1 MARHDAGVFIAMDEA
16 TPDHNL
22 MDTEICHECDLKVEI
37 PPLGINQKA
46 LCPRCG
52 YLLSANRANSLARI
66 QALAITSLIFLFISL
81 AFDFISFKSSGLE
94 NKVKM
99 LDSLD
104 ILMDSGY
111 IALAIIKLVTVFI
124 IPAFVLCALIYLLVF
139 IRNGRYPWQGDRLMN
154 MILLLIPWNMAEIFL
169 VGTLVSL
176 IKIVSLADIIL
187 GPSFFAFILFSIA
200 MTATLLHID
209 KRQLSLAL
217 AATRAKGVADTGAT
231 VESPHQAINPSLSI
245 QRTWALII
253 TSIMLFIPANT
264 LPIMNTRLLGQDD
277 PSTIIGGVLLLWH
290 HGSYPIAMV
299 IFIASILVPIAKI
312 LVLIWLNYSVQ
323 TNSMSLEQQR
333 IVLYR
338 IAEFIGRWSMID
350 IFVVIVLASLVQ
362 LGNTMSIVPGAAT
375 FAFTGVVVVT
385 MLAAMSFEPRLIYND
400 KSAYEHRTT
409 S

>member
-1 MARHDAGVFIAMDEA
+1 MTGKHRASEHQSDRI
-16 TPDHNL
+16 T
-22 MDTEICHECDLKVEI
+22 CHECDLKVAL
-37 PPLGINQKA
+37 PTLKANQKA

-52 YLLSANRANSLARI
+52 FLLSANRTNALARI
-66 QALAITSLIFLFISL
+66 QALAITALIFLVIATS
-81 AFDFISFKSSGLE
+81 FDFISFKSSGLE

-99 LDSLD
+99 LDSVD

-111 IALAIIKLVTVFI
+111 IALAIIKVITVFV
-124 IPAFVLCALIYLLVF
+124 IPAFVLISLIYLVSCIRLGSSPWKGQQLMGLVF
-139 IRNGRYPWQGDRLMN
+139 
-154 MILLLIPWNMAEIFL
+154 LLIPWNMAEIFL

-176 IKIVSLADIIL
+176 IKIVSLADIVL

-200 MTATLLHID
+200 ITAVLLHID
-209 KRQLSLAL
+209 RQALTQAL
-217 AATRAKGVADTGAT
+217 AEVSDTPSVHRTTTPTHNA
-231 VESPHQAINPSLSI
+231 VNPSLSI

-253 TSIMLFIPANT
+253 TSIVLYIPANT

-277 PSTIIGGVLLLWH
+277 PSTIIGGVILLWH

-299 IFIASILVPIAKI
+299 IFIASILVPVAKI
-312 LVLIWLNYSVQ
+312 LVLTWLNYSVQ
-323 TNSMSLEQQR
+323 TQSMTLEHQR

-375 FAFTGVVVVT
+375 FAFTGVVVLT

-400 KSAYEHRTT
+400 KSAYEYRT
-409 S
+409 SN